1 MEGRIVQKLETRPLA
16 DSAYM
21 KMKIERIKK
30 TLEPTKK
37 VKALDKVVQSF
48 KPVADHKHNVSNIY
62 HFNILLEAKPICR
75 SFVD

>member
-30 TLEPTKK
+30 TCEPMKK
-37 VKALDKVVQSF
+37 VKALDKVVTSF
-48 KPVADHKHNVSNIY
+48 KPVSDHKHNV
-62 HFNILLEAKPICR
+62 KMPIWSIFDC
-75 SFVD
+75 VLM

>member
-30 TLEPTKK
+30 TYEPMKK
-37 VKALDKVVQSF
+37 VKALEKVVTSF
-48 KPVADHKHNVSNIY
+48 KPISDHKHNVRIY
-62 HFNILLEAKPICR
+62 NFFVILHL
-75 SFVD
+75 